1 MSIIKIKKFLLLT
14 ILTLFLAALVSF
26 SSKKGLHV
34 LLAIS
39 SGLICLSLEYLLR
52 SIQDFFDDTNWKT
65 TQRKLQ
71 RGGFLKGDTL
81 VRISFAYLFRIKSGS
96 EYLLVRNER
105 GTGKYQ
111 PVGGVYKMYEDEK
124 MELKRLYHITDD
136 DRIPIDESS
145 RDDYRLMMHN
155 KYLRKFVKRFDSK
168 DASRERVDNLSREFN
183 EELIN
188 KGIINW
194 KTIDYRYCGRHITDL
209 KYSNHFK
216 CYELLL
222 ADVVEVLLS
231 DNQEQNLA
239 ELKKRISNYYIFATP
254 EEIKSYGVHPG
265 TNNLVENIA
274 DHSVKVLQE
283 TEDQLTLIPQNSTI
297 YSVKLNNYPY
307 L

>member
-111 PVGGVYKMYEDEK
+111 PVGGVYKMHEDEK

-168 DASRERVDNLSREFN
+168 DALRERVDNLSREFN

-231 DNQEQNLA
+231 DNQEQDLA
-239 ELKKRISNYYIFATP
+239 ELRKHFSNYYIFATP